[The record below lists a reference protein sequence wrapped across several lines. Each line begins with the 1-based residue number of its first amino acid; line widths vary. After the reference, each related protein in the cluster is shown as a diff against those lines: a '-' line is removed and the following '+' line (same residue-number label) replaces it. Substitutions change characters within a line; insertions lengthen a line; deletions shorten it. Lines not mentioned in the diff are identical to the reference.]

1 MSRENFSRRNLV
13 KNSWNGPFSK
23 KNSRKIIDISK
34 MVQQNNLVNTNFET
48 VNVPRKRLQPTQVF
62 DKKRIPHP
70 LYNEEEK
77 HGSAS
82 RPLLEKAQ
90 LIEPLKAEQKMVSK
104 NPIHITNIF
113 EKSRTGY
120 IPIGPETGYQAKSN
134 QDAYMTIKSFCSVPG
149 QCFLGVFDGH
159 GFNGQKVSKFIKK
172 KLPKNIR
179 SR

>member
-1 MSRENFSRRNLV
+1 MLLSINSNAIVSRENFSRRNLV

-48 VNVPRKRLQPTQVF
+48 VNAPRKRLQPTQVF
-62 DKKRIPHP
+62 DKKRIAHP
-70 LYNEEEK
+70 LFMEEEK
-77 HGSAS
+77 LGSAS

-90 LIEPLKAEQKMVSK
+90 LIESLKTEQKLVPK
-104 NPIHITNIF
+104 NTIHITSVF

-134 QDAYMTIKSFCSVPG
+134 QDAYMTIKSFCGIPG
-149 QCFLGVFDGH
+149 Q
-159 GFNGQKVSKFIKK
+159 
-172 KLPKNIR
+172 
-179 SR
+179 